1 MKNTSDST
9 SDPQIKIEQLESG
22 RAWAERNIGEDT
34 FVFAEGDRNHIRH
47 ASERVN
53 TTLVDAR
60 EQPYL
65 GIIQAWDAF
74 CDALNHAAIVPL
86 HSGDFTFVR
95 KIGYE
100 SVSSVLDVFVTN
112 VDRTSEPL
120 YDPQPDRIPTSGAE
134 SMDHSPIGLNWVLP
148 RHRNRGLSR
157 SKEAGSANIRR
168 PLPTWLLH
176 DRTFCHIL
184 NRKVKEWIG
193 HRSLGGTGLL
203 EFSNLVYR
211 TGFDFLRGNLIEA
224 VTPRHRLKSP

>member
-34 FVFAEGDRNHIRH
+34 LVFAEGDRNHIRH

-100 SVSSVLDVFVTN
+100 SVSSVLDVFA
-112 VDRTSEPL
+112 R
-120 YDPQPDRIPTSGAE
+120 E
-134 SMDHSPIGLNWVLP
+134 SDFQSLP
-148 RHRNRGLSR
+148 RASTDLVLLRFQQRWERGSIVFR
-157 SKEAGSANIRR
+157 A
-168 PLPTWLLH
+168 P
-176 DRTFCHIL
+176 D
-184 NRKVKEWIG
+184 
-193 HRSLGGTGLL
+193 
-203 EFSNLVYR
+203 
-211 TGFDFLRGNLIEA
+211 
-224 VTPRHRLKSP
+224 

>member
-1 MKNTSDST
+1 MDVDKYYDSSLHLVILVDRKWAAEHPVEHVSILPGVMHAIRWTSPVGPCIFINFYLDST
-9 SDPQIKIEQLESG
+9 PDPKIKIEQLEAG

-34 FVFAEGDRNHIRH
+34 IVFAEGDRNHIRH

-53 TTLVDAR
+53 TSSVEAR
-60 EQPYL
+60 EQPHL

-134 SMDHSPIGLNWVLP
+134 SMDHSPIGLNWVLA
-148 RHRNRGLSR
+148 RQRKRGPSR
-157 SKEAGSANIRR
+157 TNEESAANIRR
-168 PLPTWLLH
+168 PLPT
-176 DRTFCHIL
+176 
-184 NRKVKEWIG
+184 G
-193 HRSLGGTGLL
+193 
-203 EFSNLVYR
+203 
-211 TGFDFLRGNLIEA
+211 
-224 VTPRHRLKSP
+224 